1 MIALKHVDVYFN
13 RRTPLENHALKDCSL
28 TIGTAEFV
36 TVIGGNGAG
45 KSTLLNVLAG
55 DVLPSQGTVELDG
68 INVSRWGTLRRS
80 CFVSRVFQD
89 PLLGSCGSLSIEE
102 NLALASKRGE
112 KRGFALALSAEQ
124 RDAFRERLA
133 DLQIGLEQRLKDPI
147 GALSGG
153 QRQAVSLVMATLR
166 PSKILLLDEH
176 TAALDPKMAK
186 LILGLTQRLVSE
198 RGLTALMIT
207 HSMAQAL
214 EYGDRTLLMR
224 EGRIERDLHGADH
237 KSLSA
242 QDLLEFLG

>member
-1 MIALKHVDVYFN
+1 MIALKNIHVYFN

-28 TIGTAEFV
+28 SIATGEFV

-45 KSTLLNVLAG
+45 KSTLLNLLAG
-55 DVLPSQGTVELDG
+55 DVLASQGRVELDG

-89 PLLGSCGSLSIEE
+89 PLLGSCASLSIEE
-102 NLALASKRGE
+102 NLALASQRGQKRGL
-112 KRGFALALSAEQ
+112 GLALSTQQ
-124 RDAFRERLA
+124 RDVFRELLA
-133 DLQIGLEQRLKDPI
+133 DLKIGLEHRLQDPM

-186 LILGLTQRLVSE
+186 LILGLTQRLISE
-198 RGLTALMIT
+198 RQLTALMIT
-207 HSMAQAL
+207 HSMIHAL

-224 EGRIERDLHGADH
+224 EGRIERDLKGCDRQNL
-237 KSLSA
+237 KA